1 MSECL
6 FECFFDDFRD
16 RFISNLASIT
26 NFYDDDYFDGV
37 SETDKKEAYDET
49 IDELKMDIEI
59 TDNQIKLFEPVFLKI
74 IESVDLYED
83 CENF

>member
-1 MSECL
+1 MPECF

-37 SETDKKEAYDET
+37 SETDKKKRMMKQLT
-49 IDELKMDIEI
+49 
-59 TDNQIKLFEPVFLKI
+59 N
-74 IESVDLYED
+74 
-83 CENF
+83 